1 MIVVDDGAGLNPP
14 PHPRLRVVAHAT
26 PRGVGAALRTGLAEA
41 RRALIFYTLLD
52 PRYRPEILAGFLAR
66 KMPETDEPE
75 IDHVH
80 LLSGYRAGVRVPAVL
95 RAIGWVWRMSLRVVF
110 SIPSTPLPGWLGW
123 RRHLGGLAARIF
135 LGVHHKDATCPARLL
150 RRDILPR
157 IPIQS
162 DGPMA
167 HVELVAKANFL
178 GCMMGEEVPLAIE
191 PGPYHCD
198 AGAIYCEAKRV
209 FDHPDFGPAVLPVAG
224 TPNAEVGTCPP
235 SP

>member
-1 MIVVDDGAGLNPP
+1 
-14 PHPRLRVVAHAT
+14 
-26 PRGVGAALRTGLAEA
+26 
-41 RRALIFYTLLD
+41 
-52 PRYRPEILAGFLAR
+52 
-66 KMPETDEPE
+66 
-75 IDHVH
+75 
-80 LLSGYRAGVRVPAVL
+80 
-95 RAIGWVWRMSLRVVF
+95 
-110 SIPSTPLPGWLGW
+110 
-123 RRHLGGLAARIF
+123 
-135 LGVHHKDATCPARLL
+135 
-150 RRDILPR
+150 
-157 IPIQS
+157 
-162 DGPMA
+162 MA